1 MKKYILTASVIMFC
15 VACNNQSNNSTP
27 AKTEDKKSAA
37 AAVDN
42 PDYDAGLD
50 LVAKSDCFSCHKI
63 SEASIGPAYGTI
75 AKKYENNAANISLLA
90 NKVIAGGQGVW
101 GQVPMAAHPAIVK
114 EDAEKMIKYILL
126 LKE

>member
-1 MKKYILTASVIMFC
+1 MLS
-15 VACNNQSNNSTP
+15 
-27 AKTEDKKSAA
+27 
-37 AAVDN
+37 
-42 PDYDAGLD
+42 
-50 LVAKSDCFSCHKI
+50 
-63 SEASIGPAYGTI
+63 
-75 AKKYENNAANISLLA
+75 